1 MGGRTADA
9 GCRNA
14 VDTSLCHGLGHVEG
28 FRPATLHQA
37 YLALRAWGLPVSEHT
52 TLATDL
58 AGVRERIDYWG
69 EHRHEVDHEIDGVV
83 VKVDEVALQ
92 RRLGSTS
99 RAPRWAIAYK
109 YPPEEAQ
116 TKLLDIRVNVGRT
129 GRITPFAFMTP
140 VKVAGSTVGQATLH
154 NASEIKRKGVLI
166 GDTVVIRKA
175 GDVIPE
181 VLGPVVELRDGS
193 EREFIMPTTC
203 PECGSP
209 LAPEKEG
216 DADIR
221 CPNARG
227 CPGQLRERVFHVA
240 SRNGLDIEVLGYEAG
255 VALLQAKV
263 IADEGELFALT
274 ERDLLRTDLFRTKA
288 GELSA
293 NGKRLL
299 VNLDKAKAAPLWR
312 VLLSLL
318 AEASSSRAG
327 LGYEVIV
334 SRLDDEANIAP
345 WLRAAHRYGAK
356 VKWAEVD
363 IETGELP
370 TWQWESLISKSTR
383 LVAVNSAS
391 GTLGGVTDLRAMTKL
406 VHDVGAL
413 VVVDHSAAAPYR
425 LLDIR
430 ETDADVVTVNAHA
443 WGGPPIGAMV
453 FRDPSVMNSFGSV
466 STNPYATGP
475 ARLEI
480 GVHQFGLL
488 AGVVASIE
496 YLAAL
501 DESARGSRRER
512 LAVSMQ
518 SADAYLNRVFDYLM
532 VSLRSLPLVMLIGRP
547 EAQIPVVSFAV
558 HKVPADRVVQRLA
571 DNGILAIANTGS
583 RVLDVLGVNDVGGG
597 VVNEEVAPWLDL
609 VRKLGVLAGV
619 LSDELPV
626 SLSVQVRGELA
637 AEEVEVLRLSA
648 LRGLFSAVIEDAVT
662 FVNAPALAAER
673 GVTAEICKASESPNH
688 RSVVD
693 VRAVGADGSV
703 VTVSGTLYGPQL
715 SQKIVQINGRHFD
728 LRAQGIN
735 LIIHYVDRP
744 GALGKIGTLLGTA
757 GVNIQAAQLS
767 EDAEGPGAT
776 ILLRLDQDVPDDVR
790 TAIAAAVDAYKLE
803 VVDLS

>member
-1 MGGRTADA
+1 MAYDVARVRGLHPSLGDGWVHFDAPAGMLIPDSVATTVSTA
-9 GCRNA
+9 
-14 VDTSLCHGLGHVEG
+14 
-28 FRPATLHQA
+28 FRRSGA
-37 YLALRAWGLPVSEHT
+37 
-52 TLATDL
+52 
-58 AGVRERIDYWG
+58 
-69 EHRHEVDHEIDGVV
+69 
-83 VKVDEVALQ
+83 
-92 RRLGSTS
+92 
-99 RAPRWAIAYK
+99 
-109 YPPEEAQ
+109 
-116 TKLLDIRVNVGRT
+116 
-129 GRITPFAFMTP
+129 
-140 VKVAGSTVGQATLH
+140 STVGAHPSARRSAAVLDAAREAVADLV
-154 NASEIKRKGVLI
+154 NADPGGV
-166 GDTVVIRKA
+166 
-175 GDVIPE
+175 
-181 VLGPVVELRDGS
+181 VLG
-193 EREFIMPTTC
+193 
-203 PECGSP
+203 
-209 LAPEKEG
+209 
-216 DADIR
+216 ADR
-221 CPNARG
+221 A
-227 CPGQLRERVFHVA
+227 
-240 SRNGLDIEVLGYEAG
+240 
-255 VALLQAKV
+255 
-263 IADEGELFALT
+263 
-274 ERDLLRTDLFRTKA
+274 
-288 GELSA
+288 
-293 NGKRLL
+293 
-299 VNLDKAKAAPLWR
+299 

-547 EAQIPVVSFAV
+547 EAQMPVVSFAV

-583 RVLDVLGVNDVGGG
+583 RVLDVLGVNDVGGAVTVG
-597 VVNEEVAPWLDL
+597 LAHYSTMAEVDQL
-609 VRKLGVLAGV
+609 VR
-619 LSDELPV
+619 
-626 SLSVQVRGELA
+626 
-637 AEEVEVLRLSA
+637 
-648 LRGLFSAVIEDAVT
+648 
-662 FVNAPALAAER
+662 ALA
-673 GVTAEICKASESPNH
+673 S
-688 RSVVD
+688 
-693 VRAVGADGSV
+693 
-703 VTVSGTLYGPQL
+703 
-715 SQKIVQINGRHFD
+715 
-728 LRAQGIN
+728 
-735 LIIHYVDRP
+735 
-744 GALGKIGTLLGTA
+744 LG
-757 GVNIQAAQLS
+757 
-767 EDAEGPGAT
+767 
-776 ILLRLDQDVPDDVR
+776 
-790 TAIAAAVDAYKLE
+790 
-803 VVDLS
+803 

>member
-1 MGGRTADA
+1 MAYDVARVRGLHPSLGDGWVHFDAPAGMLIPDSVATTVSTA
-9 GCRNA
+9 
-14 VDTSLCHGLGHVEG
+14 
-28 FRPATLHQA
+28 FRRSGA
-37 YLALRAWGLPVSEHT
+37 
-52 TLATDL
+52 
-58 AGVRERIDYWG
+58 
-69 EHRHEVDHEIDGVV
+69 
-83 VKVDEVALQ
+83 
-92 RRLGSTS
+92 
-99 RAPRWAIAYK
+99 
-109 YPPEEAQ
+109 
-116 TKLLDIRVNVGRT
+116 
-129 GRITPFAFMTP
+129 
-140 VKVAGSTVGQATLH
+140 STVGAHPSARRSAAVLDAAREAVADLV
-154 NASEIKRKGVLI
+154 NADPGGV
-166 GDTVVIRKA
+166 
-175 GDVIPE
+175 
-181 VLGPVVELRDGS
+181 VLG
-193 EREFIMPTTC
+193 
-203 PECGSP
+203 
-209 LAPEKEG
+209 
-216 DADIR
+216 ADR
-221 CPNARG
+221 A
-227 CPGQLRERVFHVA
+227 
-240 SRNGLDIEVLGYEAG
+240 
-255 VALLQAKV
+255 
-263 IADEGELFALT
+263 
-274 ERDLLRTDLFRTKA
+274 
-288 GELSA
+288 
-293 NGKRLL
+293 
-299 VNLDKAKAAPLWR
+299 

-480 GVHQFGLL
+480 AVHQFGLL

-583 RVLDVLGVNDVGGG
+583 RVLDVLGVNDVGGAVTVG
-597 VVNEEVAPWLDL
+597 LAHYSTMAEVDQL
-609 VRKLGVLAGV
+609 VR
-619 LSDELPV
+619 
-626 SLSVQVRGELA
+626 
-637 AEEVEVLRLSA
+637 
-648 LRGLFSAVIEDAVT
+648 
-662 FVNAPALAAER
+662 ALA
-673 GVTAEICKASESPNH
+673 S
-688 RSVVD
+688 
-693 VRAVGADGSV
+693 
-703 VTVSGTLYGPQL
+703 
-715 SQKIVQINGRHFD
+715 
-728 LRAQGIN
+728 
-735 LIIHYVDRP
+735 
-744 GALGKIGTLLGTA
+744 LG
-757 GVNIQAAQLS
+757 
-767 EDAEGPGAT
+767 
-776 ILLRLDQDVPDDVR
+776 
-790 TAIAAAVDAYKLE
+790 
-803 VVDLS
+803 

>member
-1 MGGRTADA
+1 MAYDVARVRGLHPSLGDGWVHFDAPAGMLIPDSVATTVSTA
-9 GCRNA
+9 
-14 VDTSLCHGLGHVEG
+14 
-28 FRPATLHQA
+28 FRRSGA
-37 YLALRAWGLPVSEHT
+37 
-52 TLATDL
+52 
-58 AGVRERIDYWG
+58 
-69 EHRHEVDHEIDGVV
+69 
-83 VKVDEVALQ
+83 
-92 RRLGSTS
+92 
-99 RAPRWAIAYK
+99 
-109 YPPEEAQ
+109 
-116 TKLLDIRVNVGRT
+116 
-129 GRITPFAFMTP
+129 
-140 VKVAGSTVGQATLH
+140 STVGAHPSARRSAAVLDAAREAVADLV
-154 NASEIKRKGVLI
+154 NADPGGV
-166 GDTVVIRKA
+166 
-175 GDVIPE
+175 
-181 VLGPVVELRDGS
+181 VLG
-193 EREFIMPTTC
+193 
-203 PECGSP
+203 
-209 LAPEKEG
+209 
-216 DADIR
+216 ADR
-221 CPNARG
+221 A
-227 CPGQLRERVFHVA
+227 
-240 SRNGLDIEVLGYEAG
+240 
-255 VALLQAKV
+255 
-263 IADEGELFALT
+263 
-274 ERDLLRTDLFRTKA
+274 
-288 GELSA
+288 
-293 NGKRLL
+293 
-299 VNLDKAKAAPLWR
+299 

-413 VVVDHSAAAPYR
+413 MVVDHSAAAPYR

-583 RVLDVLGVNDVGGG
+583 RVLDVLGVNDVGGAVTVG
-597 VVNEEVAPWLDL
+597 LAHYSTMAEVDQL
-609 VRKLGVLAGV
+609 VR
-619 LSDELPV
+619 
-626 SLSVQVRGELA
+626 
-637 AEEVEVLRLSA
+637 
-648 LRGLFSAVIEDAVT
+648 
-662 FVNAPALAAER
+662 ALA
-673 GVTAEICKASESPNH
+673 S
-688 RSVVD
+688 
-693 VRAVGADGSV
+693 
-703 VTVSGTLYGPQL
+703 
-715 SQKIVQINGRHFD
+715 
-728 LRAQGIN
+728 
-735 LIIHYVDRP
+735 
-744 GALGKIGTLLGTA
+744 LG
-757 GVNIQAAQLS
+757 
-767 EDAEGPGAT
+767 
-776 ILLRLDQDVPDDVR
+776 
-790 TAIAAAVDAYKLE
+790 
-803 VVDLS
+803 

>member
-1 MGGRTADA
+1 MAYDVARVRGLHPSLGDGWVHFDAPAGMLIPDSVATTVSTA
-9 GCRNA
+9 
-14 VDTSLCHGLGHVEG
+14 
-28 FRPATLHQA
+28 FRRSGA
-37 YLALRAWGLPVSEHT
+37 
-52 TLATDL
+52 
-58 AGVRERIDYWG
+58 
-69 EHRHEVDHEIDGVV
+69 
-83 VKVDEVALQ
+83 
-92 RRLGSTS
+92 
-99 RAPRWAIAYK
+99 
-109 YPPEEAQ
+109 
-116 TKLLDIRVNVGRT
+116 
-129 GRITPFAFMTP
+129 
-140 VKVAGSTVGQATLH
+140 STVGAHPSARRSAAVLDAAREAVADLV
-154 NASEIKRKGVLI
+154 NADPGGV
-166 GDTVVIRKA
+166 
-175 GDVIPE
+175 
-181 VLGPVVELRDGS
+181 VLG
-193 EREFIMPTTC
+193 
-203 PECGSP
+203 
-209 LAPEKEG
+209 
-216 DADIR
+216 ADR
-221 CPNARG
+221 A
-227 CPGQLRERVFHVA
+227 
-240 SRNGLDIEVLGYEAG
+240 
-255 VALLQAKV
+255 
-263 IADEGELFALT
+263 
-274 ERDLLRTDLFRTKA
+274 
-288 GELSA
+288 
-293 NGKRLL
+293 
-299 VNLDKAKAAPLWR
+299 

-466 STNPYATGP
+466 STSPYATGP

-583 RVLDVLGVNDVGGG
+583 RVLDVLGVNDVGGAVTVG
-597 VVNEEVAPWLDL
+597 LAHYSTMAEVDQL
-609 VRKLGVLAGV
+609 VR
-619 LSDELPV
+619 
-626 SLSVQVRGELA
+626 
-637 AEEVEVLRLSA
+637 
-648 LRGLFSAVIEDAVT
+648 
-662 FVNAPALAAER
+662 ALA
-673 GVTAEICKASESPNH
+673 S
-688 RSVVD
+688 
-693 VRAVGADGSV
+693 
-703 VTVSGTLYGPQL
+703 
-715 SQKIVQINGRHFD
+715 
-728 LRAQGIN
+728 
-735 LIIHYVDRP
+735 
-744 GALGKIGTLLGTA
+744 LG
-757 GVNIQAAQLS
+757 
-767 EDAEGPGAT
+767 
-776 ILLRLDQDVPDDVR
+776 
-790 TAIAAAVDAYKLE
+790 
-803 VVDLS
+803 

>member
-1 MGGRTADA
+1 MAYDVARVRGLHPSLGDGWVHFDAPAGMLIPDSVATTVSTA
-9 GCRNA
+9 
-14 VDTSLCHGLGHVEG
+14 
-28 FRPATLHQA
+28 FRRSGA
-37 YLALRAWGLPVSEHT
+37 
-52 TLATDL
+52 
-58 AGVRERIDYWG
+58 
-69 EHRHEVDHEIDGVV
+69 
-83 VKVDEVALQ
+83 
-92 RRLGSTS
+92 
-99 RAPRWAIAYK
+99 
-109 YPPEEAQ
+109 
-116 TKLLDIRVNVGRT
+116 
-129 GRITPFAFMTP
+129 
-140 VKVAGSTVGQATLH
+140 STVGAHPSARRSAAVLDAAREAVADLV
-154 NASEIKRKGVLI
+154 NADPGGV
-166 GDTVVIRKA
+166 
-175 GDVIPE
+175 
-181 VLGPVVELRDGS
+181 VLG
-193 EREFIMPTTC
+193 
-203 PECGSP
+203 
-209 LAPEKEG
+209 
-216 DADIR
+216 ADR
-221 CPNARG
+221 A
-227 CPGQLRERVFHVA
+227 
-240 SRNGLDIEVLGYEAG
+240 
-255 VALLQAKV
+255 
-263 IADEGELFALT
+263 
-274 ERDLLRTDLFRTKA
+274 
-288 GELSA
+288 
-293 NGKRLL
+293 
-299 VNLDKAKAAPLWR
+299 

-466 STNPYATGP
+466 SINPYATGP

-583 RVLDVLGVNDVGGG
+583 RVLDVLGVNDVGGAVTVG
-597 VVNEEVAPWLDL
+597 LAHYSTMAEVDQL
-609 VRKLGVLAGV
+609 VR
-619 LSDELPV
+619 
-626 SLSVQVRGELA
+626 
-637 AEEVEVLRLSA
+637 
-648 LRGLFSAVIEDAVT
+648 
-662 FVNAPALAAER
+662 ALA
-673 GVTAEICKASESPNH
+673 S
-688 RSVVD
+688 
-693 VRAVGADGSV
+693 
-703 VTVSGTLYGPQL
+703 
-715 SQKIVQINGRHFD
+715 
-728 LRAQGIN
+728 
-735 LIIHYVDRP
+735 
-744 GALGKIGTLLGTA
+744 LG
-757 GVNIQAAQLS
+757 
-767 EDAEGPGAT
+767 
-776 ILLRLDQDVPDDVR
+776 
-790 TAIAAAVDAYKLE
+790 
-803 VVDLS
+803 

>member
-1 MGGRTADA
+1 MAYDVARVRGLHPSLGDGWVHFDAPAGMLIPDSVATTVSTA
-9 GCRNA
+9 
-14 VDTSLCHGLGHVEG
+14 
-28 FRPATLHQA
+28 FRRSGA
-37 YLALRAWGLPVSEHT
+37 
-52 TLATDL
+52 
-58 AGVRERIDYWG
+58 
-69 EHRHEVDHEIDGVV
+69 
-83 VKVDEVALQ
+83 
-92 RRLGSTS
+92 
-99 RAPRWAIAYK
+99 
-109 YPPEEAQ
+109 
-116 TKLLDIRVNVGRT
+116 
-129 GRITPFAFMTP
+129 
-140 VKVAGSTVGQATLH
+140 STVGAHPSARHSAAVLDAAREAVADLV
-154 NASEIKRKGVLI
+154 NADPGGV
-166 GDTVVIRKA
+166 
-175 GDVIPE
+175 
-181 VLGPVVELRDGS
+181 VLG
-193 EREFIMPTTC
+193 
-203 PECGSP
+203 
-209 LAPEKEG
+209 
-216 DADIR
+216 ADR
-221 CPNARG
+221 A
-227 CPGQLRERVFHVA
+227 
-240 SRNGLDIEVLGYEAG
+240 
-255 VALLQAKV
+255 
-263 IADEGELFALT
+263 
-274 ERDLLRTDLFRTKA
+274 
-288 GELSA
+288 
-293 NGKRLL
+293 
-299 VNLDKAKAAPLWR
+299 

-583 RVLDVLGVNDVGGG
+583 RVLDVLGVNDVGGAVTVG
-597 VVNEEVAPWLDL
+597 LAHYSTMAEVDQL
-609 VRKLGVLAGV
+609 VR
-619 LSDELPV
+619 
-626 SLSVQVRGELA
+626 
-637 AEEVEVLRLSA
+637 
-648 LRGLFSAVIEDAVT
+648 
-662 FVNAPALAAER
+662 ALA
-673 GVTAEICKASESPNH
+673 S
-688 RSVVD
+688 
-693 VRAVGADGSV
+693 
-703 VTVSGTLYGPQL
+703 
-715 SQKIVQINGRHFD
+715 
-728 LRAQGIN
+728 
-735 LIIHYVDRP
+735 
-744 GALGKIGTLLGTA
+744 LG
-757 GVNIQAAQLS
+757 
-767 EDAEGPGAT
+767 
-776 ILLRLDQDVPDDVR
+776 
-790 TAIAAAVDAYKLE
+790 
-803 VVDLS
+803 